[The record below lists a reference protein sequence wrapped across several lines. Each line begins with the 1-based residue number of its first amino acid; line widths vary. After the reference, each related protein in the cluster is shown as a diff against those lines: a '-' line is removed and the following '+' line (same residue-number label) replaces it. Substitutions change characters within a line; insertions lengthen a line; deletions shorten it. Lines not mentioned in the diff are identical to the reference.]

1 MLAFSMKAG
10 HLDSG
15 VMIEYLLAVISIAC
29 KPTCRR
35 VERLVP
41 PHWCAAELRALRWAI
56 GQSGSG

>member
-15 VMIEYLLAVISIAC
+15 VMIEYLPAVVSIAC

-35 VERLVP
+35 VERLVL
-41 PHWCAAELRALRWAI
+41 HWCAAELQTLTWAI
-56 GQSGSG
+56 DQSDSG